1 MTRERLHKKMT
12 VRFTPGDIV
21 LASEQRSVFQYHTLF
36 ARVARV
42 LKLYVLEAK
51 IRALHPAL
59 RPNRKL
65 QLSAKSIK

>member
-1 MTRERLHKKMT
+1 MVH
-12 VRFTPGDIV
+12 FTPGDIV
-21 LASEQRSVFQYHTLF
+21 LASEHRSVCQYHPLF
-36 ARVARV
+36 ARRVARV